1 MLGYKYLKQIK
12 WEIFAIFVETLNAI
26 EKCKI
31 LQFNIIDIFEY
42 LFYKTLLFLVF
53 IKNDYTKQNLAKFDK
68 ICFNQGIIDMHYIF
82 EYNTKQ
88 I

>member
-53 IKNDYTKQNLAKFDK
+53 IKNDYTKQNLANFDN
-68 ICFNQGIIDMHYIF
+68 FNQGIIDMHYIF